1 MGETEEEK
9 IIVIP
14 LEDDATGRSVYFI
27 IQKEHFKIKKDSLK
41 RTKTILKV
49 GKKRIKRQRFGK
61 NENYTY
67 LFIHLSKYLF
77 ISTYLS
83 ICQNYPKTKILI
95 KPRIIF
101 IHSFVYIS
109 FYFYLSSYYI
119 FYLLIHIYPSNYL
132 TIYIYPSLYPYV

>member
-27 IQKEHFKIKKDSLK
+27 IQKEHFKIKKKDSLK

-83 ICQNYPKTKILI
+83 VKTIQRLK
-95 KPRIIF
+95 F
-101 IHSFVYIS
+101 
-109 FYFYLSSYYI
+109 
-119 FYLLIHIYPSNYL
+119 
-132 TIYIYPSLYPYV
+132 